1 MNTTTPTMPSAK
13 QPTTMT
19 STPTPASLMGSSLM
33 VEVEKKDLL
42 NLLGKTQNIVEK
54 RNTMPVLINV
64 LLEAKDGV
72 LKVFAT
78 DLEVSL
84 TDQVPTLKEK
94 AGKVAVSAK
103 SLFEIVKELDDG
115 PVTLTKRDN
124 NWLEIKQRKSVFN
137 LVGIAADEYPVFP
150 SYATED
156 FMTVASSV
164 FADMIE
170 KTIYSVSN
178 DETRYYLNGVFFE
191 RVQKDGKN
199 SFRMVA
205 TDGFRLSIVDREM
218 PLSKEQSQSAFPAT
232 GVIIPRKGLFE
243 IRKMLETIEGDF
255 DLAVEG
261 SQLVV
266 RRGSTVL
273 MVRLIEGKFPSYQQF
288 IPQSVPNRV
297 QIPRETLLSCL
308 KRVSLL
314 SNQKYKGVTLAL
326 TNGRLEITSNNPELG
341 DAKEEIEIDYKGA
354 ELKIGFNARYML
366 DVLNSFDDE
375 GVDLHLNDQLS
386 PGLMRPHNDQSYTC
400 VVMPMRI

>member
-1 MNTTTPTMPSAK
+1 MMI
-13 QPTTMT
+13 
-19 STPTPASLMGSSLM
+19 
-33 VEVEKKDLL
+33 EVEKKDLL

-54 RNTMPVLINV
+54 RNTMPVLVNV
-64 LLEAKDGV
+64 LLEAGEGV

-94 AGKVAVSAK
+94 PGRVAVSAK

-115 PVTLTKRDN
+115 PLTLVKKEN

-137 LVGIAADEYPVFP
+137 LVGISADEYPVFP
-150 SYATED
+150 SYQTKEFIRMDAG
-156 FMTVASSV
+156 V

-178 DETRYYLNGVFFE
+178 DETRYYLNGVYFE
-191 RVQKDGKN
+191 RINKDGK
-199 SFRMVA
+199 STFRMVA
-205 TDGFRLSIVDREM
+205 TDGFRLSIVDRTLPE
-218 PLSKEQSQSAFPAT
+218 SKAAFPQG

-243 IRKMLETIEGDF
+243 IRKMLETVEGEF
-255 DLAVEG
+255 DLAIEG
-261 SQLVV
+261 AQLVV

-273 MVRLIEGKFPSYQQF
+273 MVRLIEGKFPAYQQF
-288 IPQSVPNRV
+288 IPQQVPNKIE
-297 QIPRETLLSCL
+297 IPREILLSSL

-314 SNQKYKGVTLAL
+314 SNQKYKGITLAL
-326 TNGRLEITSNNPELG
+326 TSGRMEITSNNPELG
-341 DAKEEIEIDYKGA
+341 DAKEEIEVDYKGGDI
-354 ELKIGFNARYML
+354 KIGFNARYML
-366 DVLNSFDDE
+366 DVLNSFDDD

-386 PGLMRPHNDQSYTC
+386 PGLMRPHGDQTYTC

>member
-1 MNTTTPTMPSAK
+1 MMI
-13 QPTTMT
+13 
-19 STPTPASLMGSSLM
+19 
-33 VEVEKKDLL
+33 EVEKKDLL
-42 NLLGKTQNIVEK
+42 SLIGKTQNIVER

-94 AGKVAVSAK
+94 PGRVAVSAK
-103 SLFEIVKELDDG
+103 SLFEIVKELEDG
-115 PVTLTKRDN
+115 PVILNKRDN

-137 LVGIAADEYPVFP
+137 LVGIAAEEYPVFP
-150 SYATED
+150 SYATKD
-156 FMTVASSV
+156 FMTIGASM

-191 RVQKDGKN
+191 RVNKDGK
-199 SFRMVA
+199 STFRMVA
-205 TDGFRLSIVDREM
+205 TDGFRLSIVDREV
-218 PLSKEQSQSAFPAT
+218 PVSQAAFPAT

-243 IRKMLETIEGDF
+243 IRKMLETVEGDF

-266 RRGSTVL
+266 RRGLTVL
-273 MVRLIEGKFPSYQQF
+273 MVRLIEGKFPAYQQF
-288 IPQSVPNRV
+288 IPQSVPKRV
-297 QIPRETLLSCL
+297 QIPRETLLSSL

-326 TNGRLEITSNNPELG
+326 TNGRMEITSNNPDMG
-341 DAKEEIEIDYKGA
+341 DAKEEIEVDYKGGD
-354 ELKIGFNARYML
+354 LKIGFNARYML
-366 DVLNSFDDE
+366 DVLGSFDDD

-386 PGLMRPHNDQSYTC
+386 PGLMRPQNDASYTC

>member
-1 MNTTTPTMPSAK
+1 MIE
-13 QPTTMT
+13 
-19 STPTPASLMGSSLM
+19 L
-33 VEVEKKDLL
+33 EKKDLL

-115 PVTLTKRDN
+115 PVTLTKREN

-137 LVGIAADEYPVFP
+137 IVGIAAEEYPVFP
-150 SYATED
+150 SHATKD
-156 FMTVASSV
+156 FMTIGASM

-191 RVQKDGKN
+191 RINNPKDAGTV
-199 SFRMVA
+199 FRMVA
-205 TDGFRLSIVDREM
+205 TDGFRLSVVDREIK
-218 PLSKEQSQSAFPAT
+218 LSETQKQAAFPAT

-243 IRKMLETIEGDF
+243 IRKMLEMVEGDF

-266 RRGSTVL
+266 RRGSTIL

-288 IPQSVPNRV
+288 IPQTVPNRV
-297 QIPRETLLSCL
+297 QVPRDILLSSL

-314 SNQKYKGVTLAL
+314 SNQKYKGITLAL
-326 TNGRLEITSNNPELG
+326 TGGRMEITSNNPELG
-341 DAKEEIEIDYKGA
+341 DAKEEIEVEYKGNDI
-354 ELKIGFNARYML
+354 KIGFNARYML
-366 DVLNSFDDE
+366 DVLNSFDDD

-386 PGLMRPHNDQSYTC
+386 PGLMRPRNDQSYTC

>member
-1 MNTTTPTMPSAK
+1 M
-13 QPTTMT
+13 
-19 STPTPASLMGSSLM
+19 LI
-33 VEVEKKDLL
+33 EVEKKDLL
-42 NLLGKTQNIVEK
+42 SLLGKTQNIVEK
-54 RNTMPVLINV
+54 RNTMPILVNV
-64 LLEAKDGV
+64 LLEAKDGL

-94 AGKVAVSAK
+94 PGKVAVSAK
-103 SLFEIVKELDDG
+103 SLFEIIKELDDG
-115 PVTLTKRDN
+115 PIVLTKRDN

-137 LVGIAADEYPVFP
+137 LVGIAAEEYPVFP
-150 SYATED
+150 SYATKD
-156 FMTVASSV
+156 FMTINASV

-191 RVQKDGKN
+191 RITKDGATT
-199 SFRMVA
+199 FRMVA

-218 PLSKEQSQSAFPAT
+218 KLADNQKSAAFPAT

-243 IRKMLETIEGDF
+243 IRKMLETVEGDF

-297 QIPRETLLSCL
+297 QVPRDTLLSCL

-314 SNQKYKGVTLAL
+314 SNQKYKGITLAL
-326 TNGRLEITSNNPELG
+326 TGGRMEISSNNPELG
-341 DAKEEIEIDYKGA
+341 DAKEEIEVDYKGGDI
-354 ELKIGFNARYML
+354 KIGFNARYML
-366 DVLNSFDDE
+366 DVLNSFDDD

-386 PGLMRPHNDQSYTC
+386 PGLMRPKNDQSYTC